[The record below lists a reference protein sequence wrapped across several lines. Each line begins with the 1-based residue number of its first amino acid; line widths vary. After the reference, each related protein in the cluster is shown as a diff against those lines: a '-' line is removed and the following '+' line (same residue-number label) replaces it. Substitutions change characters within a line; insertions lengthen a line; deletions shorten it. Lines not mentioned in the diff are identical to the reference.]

1 MRRKAAITA
10 GAIVTAGSLAWAV
23 PTLAHAEDDPTTEP
37 SAGATA
43 PDGADGADGADER
56 REAMRTELAE
66 RLAEELGID
75 ADEVAEAL
83 ESVTEELRAEHQ
95 AERLAGMEERLA
107 EAVEDGRITQERA
120 DELLKAAEDGDLR
133 GRMGRMGGHHGGPRG
148 FGPGGEGG
156 PGAGVDPDTGTDSGT
171 TAYTL

>member
-1 MRRKAAITA
+1 MRRKATITA
-10 GAIVTAGSLAWAV
+10 AAIVTAGSLAWAV

-37 SAGATA
+37 SPGATA
-43 PDGADGADGADER
+43 PDGADGADER

-66 RLAEELGID
+66 RLAEELGLD

-95 AERLAGMEERLA
+95 ADRLATMEERLA

-120 DELLKAAEDGDLR
+120 DELLKSAEDGDLR

-156 PGAGVDPDTGTDSGT
+156 PGAGVEPDTGSGT